1 MARIHIDLHFIP
13 ADNIDKALSLLID
26 AGLITRHERDVR
38 FSDLNMVK
46 RQYPDHG
53 AFLEVKSFY

>member
-1 MARIHIDLHFIP
+1 MPRIYIDLYFIP
-13 ADNIDKALSLLID
+13 ADNLDKALSLLID
-26 AGLITRHERDVR
+26 SGLITCHEFDVR

-46 RQYPDHG
+46 CQFPDHG